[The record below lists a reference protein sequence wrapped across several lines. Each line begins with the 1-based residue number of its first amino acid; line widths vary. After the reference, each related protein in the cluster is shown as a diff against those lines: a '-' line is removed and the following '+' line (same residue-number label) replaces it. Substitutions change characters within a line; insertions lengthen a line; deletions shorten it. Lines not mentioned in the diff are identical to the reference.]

1 MQRSFRIF
9 AAKEDL
15 ENIFTMLQQED
26 HIYYVPTYSDHQNGR
41 INDILSVPGFGI
53 NTTGRK
59 IGNHQFLIFYQES
72 KCHWREIGGADA
84 AIVRYS
90 ALTNENVENIFIDLG
105 GVYCHSC
112 LFPTEIS
119 TLHYENDL
127 SNKLFREI
135 KRIIR
140 KNTSITKQG
149 YAICENAYKQREKYR
164 FCTINAD
171 SPEEYDLIVE

>member
-72 KCHWREIGGADA
+72 KCHWREIGGSRLYGNLFQC
-84 AIVRYS
+84 IGYC
-90 ALTNENVENIFIDLG
+90 G
-105 GVYCHSC
+105 GGFDHSNFV
-112 LFPTEIS
+112 LF
-119 TLHYENDL
+119 
-127 SNKLFREI
+127 
-135 KRIIR
+135 
-140 KNTSITKQG
+140 
-149 YAICENAYKQREKYR
+149 YAGTR
-164 FCTINAD
+164 
-171 SPEEYDLIVE
+171 